1 VLIALAE
8 RAGEVVSAEQ
18 LLVEVWHGSFDG
30 DNPVLKTIAQLRR
43 KLGDD
48 SLQPHFIEPSASAAT
63 GCFQRWCFRTLTAVQ

>member
-1 VLIALAE
+1 MLIALAE

-43 KLGDD
+43 KLG
-48 SLQPHFIEPSASAAT
+48 
-63 GCFQRWCFRTLTAVQ
+63 